1 MIHVTFISVFQLLL
15 VAAFCEVPMT
25 NSLKKPSLKNKSS
38 KRLSLRSYISS
49 KSFKF
54 LENMSRREKWEWE
67 LPSAMEIEYGTV
79 IEMAADSSRLIGV
92 HEKGT
97 LAFISKRESGYKYGE
112 VMYIEKGRLNER
124 RFLSRILDLYSDSS
138 DTSPWNKHKAV
149 ALISKLAKKKLRVGL
164 FCSAI
169 QWMQYVTTGKPPKCV
184 FGRQCPL
191 HRDLTADK
199 SVTAASIGDR
209 GFFLENHSRAFKYRK
224 SRVTKFVVDEFDRL

>member
-1 MIHVTFISVFQLLL
+1 MNINVFQLLL

-38 KRLSLRSYISS
+38 KRLSLKSLISN
-49 KSFKF
+49 KKFKF
-54 LENMSRREKWEWE
+54 LENMSRREIWE

-79 IEMAADSSRLIGV
+79 IEMAKDSSLLIGV
-92 HEKGT
+92 HQKGT

-112 VMYIEKGRLNER
+112 VMYVEKGRLNER
-124 RFLSRILDLYSDSS
+124 RYLSRILDLYSDTS
-138 DTSPWNKHKAV
+138 DTSLWNKNKAV

-169 QWMQYVTTGKPPKCV
+169 QWMQYVTTGKPPKYTY
-184 FGRQCPL
+184 GSQCPL
-191 HRDLTADK
+191 HRDLTADET
-199 SVTAASIGDR
+199 VTAASIGDR
-209 GFFLENHSRAFKYRK
+209 SFFLENHSRVFRYRK